1 MIVFIVVILAMIGV
15 FSLRLYKTQA
25 AVTEDSL
32 VAADADSMEY
42 QSTVEAARGNILDR
56 NGNVLVSNRASYNLV
71 IINFVFFNAPDP
83 NGNLLKVLNLCDELG
98 IAYESHFPV
107 SAERPYTYTD
117 TDDTAW
123 QGYFR
128 SFLASRSYDLDISAP
143 TLMKRLRDEYKIPD
157 DWTQQDVYRVISVRY
172 ELELRSVDEIGMEN
186 YMLAE
191 DVDAESLAAVMEL
204 AVPGV
209 VVENGTVREYNTT
222 YAAHILG
229 YIGPIWSEEAAEYRE
244 KGYSMNA
251 LVGKSGVEQAFEEYL
266 HGSSGIKRTTD
277 RKSTR
282 LNSSHPK

>member
-1 MIVFIVVILAMIGV
+1 MIVFIIVILAMIGV

-32 VAADADSMEY
+32 VTADADSMTY

-71 IINFVFFNAPDP
+71 IVNFVFFNAPDP

-98 IAYESHFPV
+98 IAYESHFPI
-107 SAERPYTYTD
+107 SSERPYQYTD
-117 TDDTAW
+117 TNDTAW
-123 QGYFR
+123 QSFFR
-128 SFLASRSYDLDISAP
+128 KFLASRSYDLDISAP

-172 ELELRSVDEIGMEN
+172 ELELRSVDDIGLEN
-186 YMLAE
+186 YTLAE

-229 YIGPIWSEEAAEYRE
+229 YIAAMDPDE
-244 KGYSMNA
+244 
-251 LVGKSGVEQAFEEYL
+251 
-266 HGSSGIKRTTD
+266 
-277 RKSTR
+277 
-282 LNSSHPK
+282 